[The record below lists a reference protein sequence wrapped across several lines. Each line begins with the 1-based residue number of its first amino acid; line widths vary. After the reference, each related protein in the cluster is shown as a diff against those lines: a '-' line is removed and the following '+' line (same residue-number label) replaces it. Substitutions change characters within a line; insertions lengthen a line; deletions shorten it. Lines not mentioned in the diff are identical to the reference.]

1 MTLARVIL
9 GAAARSC
16 GPARRARNWRGL
28 AGAGSRDARAG
39 ELGRLP
45 ARELQRLLD
54 AAGADFR
61 DCLEKKELAAR
72 LAEREGGLPP
82 PVKRDLEALL
92 AGRAPPAASAAAVEA
107 SLHPEDRNAVELF
120 SRCRNSVL
128 NISVLSHRG
137 GTWGGGGGGGSQG
150 SGFVW
155 DAEGHVVTNFHVVQ
169 SAPSRS
175 PAARVTLSSGT
186 TWDGD
191 LVGAEPDK
199 DLAVL
204 RIDPRSGAFA
214 QGRGSSGGG
223 GGGGGGRGSGRAGAV
238 APTPSLHLRPL
249 QVGTS
254 HSLRV
259 GQRVFAIGSPFGL
272 DQTLTAGIVSGVG
285 RDMKSVTGR
294 MIRNVI
300 QTDASINPGNS
311 GGPLLDSAGRLIGVN
326 TAIYSPSGASAGIG
340 FAVGADTCRRV
351 VNQIIRH
358 GRVVTPS
365 LGVSCAPDEQA
376 RQLGVQ
382 GVLVVDVTP
391 GSGAERAGL
400 RGMSRDAHGRVIL
413 GDEILAVDGERVA
426 DAEDIISCIEA
437 LEVGQSVRVTLR
449 RGGSRTEQVG
459 VQLQARAE

>member
-1 MTLARVIL
+1 M
-9 GAAARSC
+9 
-16 GPARRARNWRGL
+16 
-28 AGAGSRDARAG
+28 
-39 ELGRLP
+39 
-45 ARELQRLLD
+45 
-54 AAGADFR
+54 
-61 DCLEKKELAAR
+61 
-72 LAEREGGLPP
+72 
-82 PVKRDLEALL
+82 
-92 AGRAPPAASAAAVEA
+92 
-107 SLHPEDRNAVELF
+107 
-120 SRCRNSVL
+120 
-128 NISVLSHRG
+128 
-137 GTWGGGGGGGSQG
+137 
-150 SGFVW
+150 
-155 DAEGHVVTNFHVVQ
+155 
-169 SAPSRS
+169 
-175 PAARVTLSSGT
+175 
-186 TWDGD
+186 
-191 LVGAEPDK
+191 
-199 DLAVL
+199 
-204 RIDPRSGAFA
+204 
-214 QGRGSSGGG
+214 
-223 GGGGGGRGSGRAGAV
+223 

-254 HSLRV
+254 HRLRV

-382 GVLVVDVTP
+382 GVLVVGVLP

-437 LEVGQSVRVTLR
+437 LEVGESVSVTLR
-449 RGGSRTEQVG
+449 RGSRTEEVG

>member
-1 MTLARVIL
+1 MTLARVLL
-9 GAAARSC
+9 GATARSC
-16 GPARRARNWRGL
+16 GPARHAWNWRGL
-28 AGAGSRDARAG
+28 AGSGSRDARAG

-54 AAGADFR
+54 AAGVDFR
-61 DCLEKKELAAR
+61 DCLEKKELATR
-72 LAEREGGLPP
+72 LAEREGGLPL

-92 AGRAPPAASAAAVEA
+92 AGRAPPAATAAAVEA
-107 SLHPEDRNAVELF
+107 SLHPEERNAVEVF
-120 SRCRNSVL
+120 RRCHQSVA
-128 NISVLSHRG
+128 NISVLSRRDG
-137 GTWGGGGGGGSQG
+137 SWGGPGGGGSQG

-169 SAPSRS
+169 SAPNRS
-175 PAARVTLSSGT
+175 PAARVTLSTGT
-186 TWDGD
+186 TWDTD
-191 LVGAEPDK
+191 IVGAEPDK
-199 DLAVL
+199 DIAVL

-214 QGRGSSGGG
+214 QGRGSSGGD
-223 GGGGGGRGSGRAGAV
+223 RGSV

-254 HSLRV
+254 HRLRV

-382 GVLVVDVTP
+382 GVLVVGVLP

-437 LEVGQSVRVTLR
+437 LEVGESVSVTLR
-449 RGGSRTEQVG
+449 RGSRTEEVG